1 LPAFDPDKQ
10 KENTIN
16 KAYSHQ
22 EMFDLALNYL
32 RGQEFQMAA
41 DLCRDALI
49 EEPRDD
55 KIRVLLGTVL
65 VRQNKFAQAEKELRD
80 VISRFPEIPKAHREL
95 GNALIAQGKGDEAI
109 DCYRRVIELTPDDPV
124 ARRDLSM
131 AYKTLGRRGEA
142 EQALEESFELD
153 PERKELV
160 IAMEHQQAGE
170 LGKAEKICRDVLRKD
185 PRDVNATRMLGMIAK
200 DLGKPRLA
208 ARMLRNAVKL
218 APDFFGARMD
228 LARALIEIDELD
240 ECEQVVNEAIRLQP
254 EFPQPY
260 SLLGN
265 LQTKRGYFEEAV
277 ETYKLAISKQPNHGP
292 SLAAMGH
299 ALKTIG
305 KQEESIDT
313 YRDCIARHPE
323 FGEAYWALANLKTFR
338 FSDDEIATME
348 SHVDNDKLPD
358 ETRVNFNYSLG
369 KAYEDRD
376 NYDLAF
382 HRYAKGNALRRP
394 HESYDPVQT
403 ELVHDQI
410 IETITPEFLEEIGD
424 CGNPDGAPIFI
435 VGLPRS
441 GSTLIEQ
448 ILASHSLVDGT
459 HELPDLP
466 RVIKSINERRPQGD
480 GYPQALRHFGKG
492 LAELGAAYLD
502 WTARYRKDAPYFTDK
517 MPNNFASIG
526 MIASIL
532 PNAKIVNARRH
543 PLDSC
548 MGSYK
553 QLFYKGQSFTY
564 DLVELGEYYLE
575 YQRMMDYWHEIM
587 PGKVL
592 DVQYEDMVSDQENQT
607 RRLIEHCGLPW
618 EDQVLRFYETD
629 RAVITASSE
638 QVRQPIYSKS
648 VNSWRRFEAHLGP
661 LIEVLEPL
669 LRKLPSGQQ
678 PTDLN

>member
-1 LPAFDPDKQ
+1 
-10 KENTIN
+10 
-16 KAYSHQ
+16 
-22 EMFDLALNYL
+22 MFDLALGYL
-32 RGQEFQMAA
+32 RGREFEMAA
-41 DLCRDALI
+41 DLCRDALV

-65 VRQNKFAQAEKELRD
+65 VRQNKFEEAEKELRD
-80 VISRFPEIPKAHREL
+80 VISRFPEIPKANREL

-109 DCYRRVIELTPDDPV
+109 ACYKRVIELTPDNP
-124 ARRDLSM
+124 AAHRDLSM
-131 AYKTLGRRGEA
+131 AYKSLGRREDA
-142 EQALEESFELD
+142 EQALDESFELD
-153 PERKELV
+153 PERKQLV
-160 IAMEHQQAGE
+160 IAMEHQNEGE
-170 LGKAEKICRDVLRKD
+170 FGKAEIICREILRKD
-185 PRDVNATRMLGMIAK
+185 PRNVNATRMLGTIAR
-200 DLGKPRLA
+200 DLDKPRLA

-218 APDFFGARMD
+218 APDFYGARID

-240 ECEQVVNEAIRLQP
+240 EAEPVVREAIKLAP
-254 EFPQPY
+254 ELPQPR

-265 LQTKRGYFEEAV
+265 LHTKQGKFEEAV
-277 ETYKLAISKQPNHGP
+277 EDYKQALEKQPNHGA

-305 KQEESIDT
+305 RQEESIDT
-313 YRDCIARHPE
+313 YRDCIQKFPE
-323 FGEAYWALANLKTFR
+323 FGEAHWALANLKTFR
-338 FSDDEIATME
+338 FSDDEIVTME
-348 SHVDNDKLPD
+348 KNVANDKLSD

-369 KAYEDRD
+369 KAYEDSGD
-376 NYDLAF
+376 YDRAF
-382 HRYAKGNALRRP
+382 QAYAHGNALRRP
-394 HESYDPVQT
+394 QESYDPVHT
-403 ELVHDQI
+403 EMIHDQI
-410 IETITPEFLEEIGD
+410 IETVSADFLQDNE
-424 CGNPDGAPIFI
+424 GNGCPDDAPIFI

-459 HELPDLP
+459 HELPDVP
-466 RVIKSINERRPQGD
+466 RTIKTINDQRPQGE
-480 GYPQALRHFGKG
+480 GYPMALRHYGKE
-492 LAELGAAYLD
+492 LAALGQQYID
-502 WTARYRKDAPYFTDK
+502 TTARYRKGAPYFTDK

-526 MIASIL
+526 LIASIL

-548 MGSYK
+548 MGCFK

-575 YQRMMDYWHEIM
+575 YERLMAHWHEVL

-592 DVQYEDMVSDQENQT
+592 DIHYEEMVADQENQT
-607 RRLIEHCGLPW
+607 RKLIEHCKLPW

-648 VNSWRRFEAHLGP
+648 VNSWRRFEAHLEP

-669 LRKLPSGQQ
+669 LRKLPSDQQ
-678 PTDLN
+678 PAVFN

>member
-1 LPAFDPDKQ
+1 
-10 KENTIN
+10 
-16 KAYSHQ
+16 
-22 EMFDLALNYL
+22 MFDLALSYL

-41 DLCRDALI
+41 DLCKDALAQ
-49 EEPRDD
+49 EPRDD
-55 KIRVLLGTVL
+55 KMRVLFGTVL
-65 VRQNKFAQAEKELRD
+65 VRQNRFAEAETELRQ
-80 VISRFPEIPKAHREL
+80 VVARHPQIPKAQREL
-95 GNALIAQGKGDEAI
+95 ANALIAQGKGDEAI
-109 DCYRRVIELTPDDPV
+109 QCYKRVIELTPDNP
-124 ARRDLSM
+124 AAHRDLAM
-131 AYKTLGRRGEA
+131 AYKTLGRKQEA
-142 EQALEESFELD
+142 EQALDESFELD

-160 IAMEHQQAGE
+160 MAAQHQQEGE
-170 LGKAEKICRDVLRKD
+170 FGKAEAICRNILRRD
-185 PRDVNATRMLGMIAK
+185 PRNVNATRMLGTLAR

-240 ECEQVVNEAIRLQP
+240 ECEEVLQEAVRQKP
-254 EFPQPY
+254 ELPHPY

-265 LQTKRGYFEEAV
+265 LYTKQGRFDEAV
-277 ETYKLAISKQPNHGP
+277 GVYKEALAKQPNHGP

-305 KQEESIDT
+305 RQDESIDT
-313 YRDCIARHPE
+313 YRDCIKRHPE

-338 FSDDEIATME
+338 FSDEEIATME
-348 SHVDNDKLPD
+348 RFVDDEKLPD

-369 KAYEDRD
+369 KSYEDRGD
-376 NYDLAF
+376 YDRAF
-382 HRYAKGNALRRP
+382 ARYDKGNQLRRP

-403 ELVHDQI
+403 EMVHDQI
-410 IETITPEFLEEIGD
+410 IETITPAFLAANREHG
-424 CGNPDGAPIFI
+424 CPAPDPIFI

-448 ILASHSLVDGT
+448 ILASHSQVDGT
-459 HELPDLP
+459 LELPDLP
-466 RVIKSINERRPQGD
+466 RIIKAINEQKPQGN
-480 GYPQALRHFGKG
+480 GYPQALNHFGPE
-492 LAELGAAYLD
+492 LARLGEQYLE
-502 WTARYRKDAPYFTDK
+502 WTARHRKGAPYFTDK

-526 MIASIL
+526 LIAAIL
-532 PNAKIVNARRH
+532 PNARIVNARRH

-548 MGSYK
+548 MGCYK

-564 DLVELGEYYLE
+564 DLIELGEYYLE
-575 YQRMMDYWHEIM
+575 YQRMMDYWHEIVPHM
-587 PGKVL
+587 VI
-592 DVQYEDMVSDQENQT
+592 DVQYEDMVADQENQT

-618 EDQVLRFYETD
+618 EDRVLRFYETD

-648 VNSWRRFEAHLGP
+648 VNSWRRFEAHLEP

-669 LRKLPSGQQ
+669 LRKLPEDQR
-678 PTDLN
+678 PAILR